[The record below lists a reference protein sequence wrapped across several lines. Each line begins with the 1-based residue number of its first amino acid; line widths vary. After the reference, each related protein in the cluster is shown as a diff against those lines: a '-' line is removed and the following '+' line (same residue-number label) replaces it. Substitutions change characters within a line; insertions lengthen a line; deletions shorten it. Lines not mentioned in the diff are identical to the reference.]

1 MPEDR
6 SDPHAAPSG
15 AVRFVGTFFEDA
27 VALARRFAAAG
38 RAWCWF
44 DGEVSAPGE
53 SRVSYFALASEVHRA
68 ERGRESAFL
77 DALRAADAAPTV
89 GSGDRSVCGG
99 WAGGWAVALG
109 YEFGVALLGIEPLA
123 DFGGSGRDDRGAQ
136 LAPGFALRCDVVL
149 AIDHESLTARLHGP
163 SEHAIDAWLAEH
175 GGLLA
180 AAAPTPTSTP
190 TSVPEPGH
198 SAEPRGAAI
207 APGVQ
212 VSTHPQWRRDDAS
225 YAREVDAC
233 RAAIRAGDAY
243 VLCLTDTA
251 DAAGAPQ
258 DARSAVDV
266 YARLR
271 TLGTPIRGGIM
282 DAGDRALVSASPER
296 FLSVRGDRVVTHPIK
311 GTRRRGD
318 TAAADRELAEEL
330 AADPKERAENLMIVD
345 LMRNDLSRVCVP
357 GTVRVERFLEV
368 ETHAHVHQLVSTVA
382 GRLSAHS
389 GIWDAIAAT
398 FPGGSMTGAP
408 KRRAVE
414 LLQQIEGGPRGLY
427 SGCFGWVDRGGDAEI
442 AMTIRSVE
450 LLRERAHGGATATV
464 GARLGA
470 GGGITIDSVPQ
481 REVAEKHLKAAA
493 LMAALTPE
501 AIAD

>member
-1 MPEDR
+1 MPDDR
-6 SDPHAAPSG
+6 SDPPAAPSG
-15 AVRFVGTFFEDA
+15 AVRSVDTYFEDA
-27 VALARRFAAAG
+27 VELARRFAATG

-53 SRVSYFALASEVHRA
+53 SRVSYFALASEVRRA

-77 DALRAADAAPTV
+77 DALRAADAAPTA
-89 GSGDRSVCGG
+89 GSADRSVRGG
-99 WAGGWAVALG
+99 WVGGWAVALG
-109 YEFGVALLGIEPLA
+109 YEFGVALLGLEPLA
-123 DFGGSGRDDRGAQ
+123 DCGGRGSDGCDVQ

-149 AIDHESLTARLHGP
+149 AIDHEALTARLHGP
-163 SEHAIDAWLAEH
+163 SEDAIDAWLAEH

-180 AAAPTPTSTP
+180 AATSTS
-190 TSVPEPGH
+190 TSEPDPEPGTA
-198 SAEPRGAAI
+198 AEPRGVSI
-207 APGVQ
+207 APAAQ
-212 VSTHPQWRRDDAS
+212 KSAHPQWRRDDAS
-225 YAREVDAC
+225 YASEVDAC

-251 DAAGAPQ
+251 DAAAALP
-258 DARSAVDV
+258 DERSAVDI

-271 TLGTPIRGGIM
+271 TLGTPIRGGII

-318 TAAADRELAEEL
+318 TAAADRGLAAEL

-368 ETHAHVHQLVSTVA
+368 ETHAHVHQLVSTVG
-382 GRLSAHS
+382 GRFTEHA
-389 GIWDAIAAT
+389 GIWDAIAVS

-427 SGCFGWVDRGGDAEI
+427 SGCVGWVDRGGDAEF

-450 LLRERAHGGATATV
+450 LLRAHRDDGATATV
-464 GARLGA
+464 SARLGA
-470 GGGITIDSVPQ
+470 GGGITIDSVPEH
-481 REVAEKHLKAAA
+481 EVAEKHLKAAA
-493 LMAALTPE
+493 LMAALAPTALE
-501 AIAD
+501 S

>member
-1 MPEDR
+1 MPDDR
-6 SDPHAAPSG
+6 SNTSAAPNG
-15 AVRFVGTFFEDA
+15 AVRSVDTIFEDA
-27 VALARRFAAAG
+27 VELARRFAATG

-53 SRVSYFALASEVHRA
+53 SRVSYFALASEVLRA
-68 ERGRESAFL
+68 ESSCESVFL
-77 DALRAADAAPTV
+77 DALRAADAAPTA
-89 GSGDRSVCGG
+89 GSGDRSVRGG
-99 WAGGWAVALG
+99 WAGGWALALG

-123 DFGGSGRDDRGAQ
+123 DFGHRVRDDPGAQ

-149 AIDHESLTARLHGP
+149 AIDHEALTARLHGP
-163 SEHAIDAWLAEH
+163 SEYAIDDWLAEH
-175 GGLLA
+175 GRLLA
-180 AAAPTPTSTP
+180 AATSTS
-190 TSVPEPGH
+190 TSAPEPG
-198 SAEPRGAAI
+198 SAAEPRGVSITPAAQKS
-207 APGVQ
+207 AF
-212 VSTHPQWRRDDAS
+212 PQWRRDDAS
-225 YAREVDAC
+225 YASDVDAC

-251 DAAGAPQ
+251 DAAAALP
-258 DARSAVDV
+258 DERSAVDI

-271 TLGTPIRGGIM
+271 ALGTPIRGGII

-296 FLSVRGDRVVTHPIK
+296 FLSVRGERVVTHPIK

-318 TAAADRELAEEL
+318 TAAADQGLAAEL

-357 GTVRVERFLEV
+357 GSVRVERFLEV

-382 GRLSAHS
+382 GRFTEHA
-389 GIWDAIAAT
+389 GIWDAIAAA

-450 LLRERAHGGATATV
+450 LLRSYRDDGTVATV
-464 GARLGA
+464 RASLGA
-470 GGGITIDSVPQ
+470 GGGITIDSVPE

-493 LMAALTPE
+493 LMAALEPK